1 VPAAPVG
8 AGFFRTQKRSW
19 ELRLGITVE
28 TTENR
33 GRWGVKRRKLRYA
46 RSALG
51 PCRNGRVRAWAVTN
65 GRPRFGGTAGRGPFG
80 SRSWDNADARFGLWS
95 RRSLRDGRP
104 GESAADNRR
113 QQRAYLLLRSSLQ
126 TGLSHPPPNAPN
138 MLHIAPNR

>member
-51 PCRNGRVRAWAVTN
+51 PCRNGRVR
-65 GRPRFGGTAGRGPFG
+65 GMGGHQ
-80 SRSWDNADARFGLWS
+80 WS
-95 RRSLRDGRP
+95 PTVRRNRRSRALRLTQLG
-104 GESAADNRR
+104 
-113 QQRAYLLLRSSLQ
+113 
-126 TGLSHPPPNAPN
+126 
-138 MLHIAPNR
+138 